1 MIRAELPSYG
11 NDTSA
16 LRQAFSC
23 FPSGVVALLAEV
35 DGETQGMVASA
46 FTVGVSMDPPLVS
59 CAVQRT
65 STTWPLLR
73 RAERLGVTALA
84 EGQGALARQISGRDR
99 AHRFDD
105 VPLRETGSSA
115 RFIHGTPLWLECRL
129 YAEHPAGDHTIA
141 LLEVTAL
148 GTLPELEPLVFHR
161 SDFRSLQLTPDDL
174 VP

>member
-1 MIRAELPSYG
+1 MSRAELPLYD
-11 NDTSA
+11 NDTA
-16 LRQAFSC
+16 ELRRAFSF

-35 DGETQGMVASA
+35 EGQPQGLVASA

-73 RAERLGVTALA
+73 GAARIGVTVLA
-84 EGQGALARQISGRDR
+84 DGQGDLARQLSGRDR
-99 AHRFDD
+99 ARRFDG

-115 RFIHGTPLWLECRL
+115 RFIDGTPLWLECRL

-141 LLEVTAL
+141 LLEVT
-148 GTLPELEPLVFHR
+148 GIGVLPELEPLVFHR
-161 SDFRSLQLTPDDL
+161 SDFRALQLTQEDL
-174 VP
+174 D

>member
-1 MIRAELPSYG
+1 MIRAELPTYE
-11 NDTSA
+11 NDPA
-16 LRQAFSC
+16 ELRRAFSF

-35 DGETQGMVASA
+35 DGEPQGLVASA

-73 RAERLGVTALA
+73 QAGRLGVTVLA
-84 EGQGALARQISGRDR
+84 DGQGGLARQLAGKDR
-99 AHRFDD
+99 ARRFEG

-141 LLEVTAL
+141 LLEVT
-148 GTLPELEPLVFHR
+148 GIGVLPELEPLVFHR
-161 SDFRSLQLTPDDL
+161 SDFRALQLTQDDL
-174 VP
+174 G